1 MTVDID
7 IDIAGAKPITILL
20 VDDHPVVRDGLAA
33 MLATEPDFHVV
44 GMAGTG
50 ADAMR
55 RVAELAP
62 DIVLLDLEMPSG
74 HGVAVIEHLRAEASP
89 AKVIV
94 FTAFD
99 QDEQIMA
106 AIRAGA
112 QGYLLKGAPRQELF
126 RAIRT
131 VAAGGS
137 LLEAAITTKLLRR
150 IREDDEL
157 LTARE
162 REVLA
167 LLALGHPNKG
177 IARELKISERTVK
190 FHVGS
195 ILEKLGSAN
204 RTQAVAAAR
213 GRGLI

>member
-1 MTVDID
+1 MTEQMRMPD
-7 IDIAGAKPITILL
+7 AKPITILL

-33 MLATEPDFHVV
+33 MLATELDFHVI

-50 ADAMR
+50 AEAMQR
-55 RVAELAP
+55 AAELAP
-62 DIVLLDLEMPSG
+62 DIVLLDLEMPTG

-89 AKVIV
+89 ARVIV

-137 LLEAAITTKLLRR
+137 LLQPAITTKLLRR
-150 IREDDEL
+150 IREADEL
-157 LTARE
+157 LTLRE
-162 REVLA
+162 REVLG
-167 LLALGHPNKG
+167 LLALGHPNKR
-177 IARELKISERTVK
+177 IARELTISERTVK

-195 ILEKLGSAN
+195 ILEKLGCGN

>member
-1 MTVDID
+1 MREMSTRT
-7 IDIAGAKPITILL
+7 ITILL
-20 VDDHPVVRDGLAA
+20 ADDHPVVRDGLAA
-33 MLATEPDFHVV
+33 MLATEPDFHVIGV
-44 GMAGTG
+44 AETG
-50 ADAMR
+50 AAAMR
-55 RVAELAP
+55 GVTELRP

-74 HGVAVIEHLRAEASP
+74 NGIEVIERLHEAASA

-131 VAAGGS
+131 VMAGGS
-137 LLEAAITTKLLRR
+137 HLEPAIATKLMRR
-150 IREDDEL
+150 IRQPDDL
-157 LTARE
+157 LTQRE

-167 LLALGHPNKG
+167 LVELGHPNKV
-177 IARELKISERTVK
+177 IARELSVSERTVK

-195 ILEKLGSAN
+195 ILAKLGCDN
-204 RTQAVAAAR
+204 RTQAVATAR
-213 GRGLI
+213 QRGLI

>member
-1 MTVDID
+1 MT
-7 IDIAGAKPITILL
+7 KTITILL
-20 VDDHPVVRDGLAA
+20 ADDHPVVRDGLAA

-44 GMAGTG
+44 GMAATG
-50 ADAMR
+50 AEAMR
-55 RVAELAP
+55 RVTELKP

-74 HGVAVIEHLRAEASP
+74 NGVEVIEHLRAEASP
-89 AKVIV
+89 TKVIV

-131 VAAGGS
+131 VEAGGS
-137 LLEAAITTKLLRR
+137 LLEPAITTKLLRR
-150 IREDDEL
+150 IRDDGEL

-167 LLALGHPNKG
+167 LLVPGHPNKV
-177 IARELKISERTVK
+177 IARELSVSERTVK

-195 ILEKLGSAN
+195 ILAKLGCGN

-213 GRGLI
+213 QRGLI